1 MKTMSIYTTLLILII
16 SMIYVFGNDV
26 PTMSPIIRQTMSPTI
41 SVTQTMSPTV
51 SVTQT
56 MSPTVSVTHSNL
68 RTSGYRPSRI
78 SSEDEDE
85 ANNKYTSGTKVGIG
99 IYMYIMYLF
108 EVFLKRIPGSW

>member
-26 PTMSPIIRQTMSPTI
+26 PTMSPIIRQTISPTI
-41 SVTQTMSPTV
+41 SVTE
-51 SVTQT
+51 T

-85 ANNKYTSGTKVGIG
+85 ANNKYTSGTKVGI
-99 IYMYIMYLF
+99 IIASISVSIL
-108 EVFLKRIPGSW
+108 VFICILCICLKFF

>member
-1 MKTMSIYTTLLILII
+1 MKIVSIYTTLLILII

-26 PTMSPIIRQTMSPTI
+26 PTMSPIVRQTMS
-41 SVTQTMSPTV
+41 STV

-56 MSPTVSVTHSNL
+56 MSPTVLVTHSNSNL

-85 ANNKYTSGTKVGIG
+85 ANNKYTSGTKVVI
-99 IYMYIMYLF
+99 IIVSISVVIL
-108 EVFLKRIPGSW
+108 VFICVLCICLKFF

>member
-1 MKTMSIYTTLLILII
+1 MSIYTTLLILII

-85 ANNKYTSGTKVGIG
+85 ANNKYTSGTKVGI
-99 IYMYIMYLF
+99 IIASISVSIL
-108 EVFLKRIPGSW
+108 VFICILCICLKFF